1 MGKRAMAKAG
11 HRAPCRLT
19 CTRPACRCDLD
30 HRTPYREGG
39 STSSQ
44 NIGPLCRR
52 HHICKHDTDWS
63 LNRNNDGSHT
73 WTSPTKHVYR
83 SRPPDLPRDTTTD
96 PPPF

>member
-73 WTSPTKHVYR
+73 WTSPTKHVYH
-83 SRPPDLPRDTTTD
+83 SRPPDLPRDTTSD